1 MKSKEYI
8 VDGGARIF
16 LGRNSKNN
24 DELVL
29 SFKDKEN
36 VIFHTEKP
44 GSPFCVIEKLKPSKH
59 EIKQAALMC
68 ASKSQDW
75 RDNHKDVKMH
85 QFTGKDVKKGL
96 ITKEGTWKLKK
107 KPKSLILKKIEIEKW
122 IKETK

>member
-1 MKSKEYI
+1 MKPKEYI

-29 SFKDKEN
+29 EFKDKPN
-36 VIFHTEKP
+36 IIFHTAQP
-44 GSPFCVIEKLKPSKH
+44 GSPFCVIEKTKPNKH

-75 RDNHKDVKMH
+75 RDNKKDIKMH
-85 QFTGKDVKKGL
+85 QFTGKDVKKPV
-96 ITKEGTWKLKK
+96 IAKEGTWKLKK
-107 KPKSLILKKIEIEKW
+107 KPKTLTLKKLEIEKW
-122 IKETK
+122 IKDTK

>member
-1 MKSKEYI
+1 MAPREYI

-16 LGRNSKNN
+16 LGKNSKNN

-29 SFKDKEN
+29 SFKDKPN
-36 VIFHTEKP
+36 LIFHTAKP
-44 GSPFCVIEKLKPSKH
+44 GSPFCVIEKLKPTKQ

-75 RDNHKDVKMH
+75 RDNKQDVKMH
-85 QFTGKDVKKGL
+85 QFTGKEVQKGV
-96 ITKEGTWKLKK
+96 ISKEGSWKLKK
-107 KPKSLILKKIEIEKW
+107 KPKTLVLKKEEIERW